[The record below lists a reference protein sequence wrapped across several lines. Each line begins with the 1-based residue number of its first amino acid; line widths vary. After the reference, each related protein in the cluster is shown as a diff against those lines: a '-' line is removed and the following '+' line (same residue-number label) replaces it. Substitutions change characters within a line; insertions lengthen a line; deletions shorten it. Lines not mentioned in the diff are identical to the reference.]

1 MRFGSGIK
9 TNQRYAVWS
18 VAKKTPKNTNL
29 LKTLNCSDITRFS
42 YLEANMVS
50 DHVIFL
56 TLQSLP
62 YFPFQKKGHIS

>member
-9 TNQRYAVWS
+9 TKQRYTVWS

-50 DHVIFL
+50 DRVIFL
-56 TLQSLP
+56 TVQSLP